1 MAMLI
6 GHGCGVGKRGRAR
19 LGGCPLSGSVEIRKR
34 GAKRREA
41 VTALPASGSVSRR
54 AHFAGFAP
62 RIGAA
67 EGNLLGS
74 AVVVGPSCDKIAQK
88 IIGRGCGC
96 MSRLLRGFGH

>member
-1 MAMLI
+1 MAMLER
-6 GHGCGVGKRGRAR
+6 HGCGAGKNERAR
-19 LGGCPLSGSVEIRKR
+19 LCGWPQSGSVEIRKR

-41 VTALPASGSVSRR
+41 VTALPASGQVCRR

-96 MSRLLRGFGH
+96 MRRLPRGF